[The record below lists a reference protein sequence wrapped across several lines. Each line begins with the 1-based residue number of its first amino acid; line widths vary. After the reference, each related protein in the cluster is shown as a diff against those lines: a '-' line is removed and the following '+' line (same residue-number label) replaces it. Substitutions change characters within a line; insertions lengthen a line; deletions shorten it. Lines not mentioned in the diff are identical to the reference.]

1 MRKVLL
7 IAFLHPFTV
16 VSGGSFRVL
25 PLVRYLPE
33 FGWEPVVLTA
43 PLRERPSVPCEVV
56 ETSYRETMGLWKRLF
71 KLETTNDIN
80 TQIKQRLGVTARGS
94 LLDYILSF
102 VGELFY
108 YPDSYKGWRNFA
120 IARGSELLSPQKFDA
135 ILSCHPVTS
144 HLVASEL
151 KSRFGVPWLAD
162 FPDLWSQNHNY
173 SYSRWRQKRDTKL
186 ELATLSGAG
195 ALVTVSEPWAE
206 KLRALHKG
214 KTVYAITHGFDPNL
228 INDPPAPLTEKFTI
242 TYTGTI
248 YPEGEDPVKLFTALS
263 RLISG
268 GVIDATKVEV
278 MFYGHKLDWLEEDI
292 KKWRLNGIVNQYG
305 MLTPDEARMKQ
316 WESHLLL
323 LLKWEDP
330 AELGWHSGKIY
341 EYLAARR
348 PILAT
353 GGYQDVVSD
362 LLAETKAGIDAPT
375 VGDIENALRTAYEE
389 YLKGQVLYR
398 GDASVINKYSHREM
412 ARKFAAI
419 LEGFL

>member
-1 MRKVLL
+1 MKKLLL
-7 IAFLHPFTV
+7 IAFFHPFTV

-25 PLVRYLPE
+25 PLVKYLPE
-33 FGWEPVVLTA
+33 FSWQPVVLTA
-43 PLRERPSVPCEVV
+43 PLRERPSVPV
-56 ETSYRETMGLWKRLF
+56 EIVEADYRETLGWCKRLL
-71 KLETTNDIN
+71 KLDPSGDIN
-80 TQIKQRLGVTARGS
+80 NQIKQRLGVTARGS

-120 IARGSELLSPQKFDA
+120 IARGSELLSQQKFEA
-135 ILSCHPVTS
+135 ILSCYPVTS
-144 HLVASEL
+144 HLVAAEL
-151 KSRFGVPWLAD
+151 KTRYGLPWLAD

-173 SYSRWRQKRDTKL
+173 SYSRWRRKRDIKL
-186 ELATLSGAG
+186 ELTTLSGAG

-278 MFYGHKLDWLEEDI
+278 RFYGHKLDWLEEDI

-330 AELGWHSGKIY
+330 GERGVHTGKIY

-362 LLAETKAGIDAPT
+362 LLVETGAGVDAPT
-375 VGDIENALRTAYEE
+375 VEDIENVLRKAYQE
-389 YLKGQVLYR
+389 YLTGQVIYR
-398 GDASVINKYSHREM
+398 GAPSVINRYSHREM
-412 ARKFAAI
+412 ARKFAEI
-419 LEGFL
+419 LEGLL